1 MNQQLLAQPVEY
13 GDIRL
18 APTTE
23 LAGLAE
29 LAEATDDEIRL
40 ATLVRV
46 ADTIRSEDAA
56 RLELARLRR
65 LAEQGELP
73 LATRRRSA

>member
-1 MNQQLLAQPVEY
+1 MQQLLEQPVEY
-13 GDIRL
+13 GDVRL

-29 LAEATDDEIRL
+29 LAEAPDDAVRL

-46 ADTIRSEDAA
+46 AETIRVEDEA
-56 RLELARLRR
+56 RVELTRLRK
-65 LAEQGELP
+65 LAEQDRLP
-73 LATRRRSA
+73 TLPRRR